1 MRKRRW
7 SREREVMLEE
17 KKLYL
22 VSRKGKNIFNQKKK
36 NDDVPHTF
44 LWLKNICS
52 YNCPIWQIVVSYLSH
67 PPMRFKCCKCDVIYI

>member
-1 MRKRRW
+1 
-7 SREREVMLEE
+7 MLEKR

-44 LWLKNICS
+44 L
-52 YNCPIWQIVVSYLSH
+52 
-67 PPMRFKCCKCDVIYI
+67 